1 MKILQL
7 GKFYPIRGGVE
18 KVMWDLTKGLA
29 ERGEC
34 CDMLC
39 AMLPGQ
45 QVDWKDSQY
54 LQSRDGLPAFQF
66 SASSHV
72 YCVPAKT
79 KKAATMISPE
89 MIRRLKKIHADYD
102 IIHVHHPDPMA
113 CLALKLS
120 GFKGKVVLHW
130 HSDIISQR
138 VWLALYKPL
147 LKWLIKR
154 ADVIVGTTP
163 VYLEQSP
170 WLAGVEKPK
179 EVVPIGTAPVPADDE
194 AIRRE
199 SERYK
204 GKRIIFSL
212 GRMVP
217 YKGFPYLVEAAKH
230 LPDDYVVLIGGS
242 GPDYPELQETIYAH
256 DLDGKVRL
264 LGYLTDEQTHALFH
278 ACTLFVLPS
287 VMKTEA
293 FGIVQIEAMSCH
305 KPVVATL
312 IPESGVSWVNKDG
325 GSGINVPCR
334 DARAIADAICQ
345 ICKDSETYQKYSE
358 GAYDRYLEYFTYNRM
373 IDQTKSV
380 YEKLFQ

>member
-1 MKILQL
+1 M
-7 GKFYPIRGGVE
+7 
-18 KVMWDLTKGLA
+18 
-29 ERGEC
+29 
-34 CDMLC
+34 
-39 AMLPGQ
+39 
-45 QVDWKDSQY
+45 
-54 LQSRDGLPAFQF
+54 
-66 SASSHV
+66 
-72 YCVPAKT
+72 
-79 KKAATMISPE
+79 
-89 MIRRLKKIHADYD
+89 
-102 IIHVHHPDPMA
+102 
-113 CLALKLS
+113 
-120 GFKGKVVLHW
+120 
-130 HSDIISQR
+130 
-138 VWLALYKPL
+138 
-147 LKWLIKR
+147 
-154 ADVIVGTTP
+154 
-163 VYLEQSP
+163 EQSP